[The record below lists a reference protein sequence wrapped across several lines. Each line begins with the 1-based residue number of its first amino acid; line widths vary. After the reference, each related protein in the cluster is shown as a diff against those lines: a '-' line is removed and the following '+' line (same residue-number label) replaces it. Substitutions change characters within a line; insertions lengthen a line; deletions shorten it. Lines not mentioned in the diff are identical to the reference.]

1 MAPVFVWSCVEPF
14 TGIVCACLPTFAPF
28 FRRWWSSVR
37 SGKSNSGQNNG
48 YSASIKMESGSRFK
62 SKRESKR
69 DWAVTTVN
77 ADYDNFGPHGDEVQ
91 LTNEISGP
99 GTSMH
104 TKESDEEMGADA
116 MNGITVRE
124 DVDVTWSHPHHEQ

>member
-1 MAPVFVWSCVEPF
+1 
-14 TGIVCACLPTFAPF
+14 
-28 FRRWWSSVR
+28 
-37 SGKSNSGQNNG
+37 
-48 YSASIKMESGSRFK
+48 MESGSRFK
-62 SKRESKR
+62 SKR